1 MPGSWDPAWETIFK
15 SRAWGTYPSE
25 HVVRFVARHFGAVP
39 DRAAVTLL
47 DLGTGAGGACA
58 WYMAREGFSVA
69 AIEASPTGMD
79 LARQRFAAE
88 RVSVDARLGDIITL
102 PWSDAT
108 FDGVVDNACLCCNA
122 FANCRRIVPEVFR
135 VLKPGG
141 RFLSANFTDRCSG
154 YGRGREVEPGGF
166 TSRTGSG
173 PLAGDYFTLFMGR
186 AQVDE
191 LYGIFD
197 EVVVDLSSFTS
208 GGGSDRVELWLVTCS
223 KAQAGT

>member
-1 MPGSWDPAWETIFK
+1 MFK

-25 HVVRFVARHFGAVP
+25 HVVRFVARHFGTVA
-39 DRAAVTLL
+39 DRSAVTLL

-69 AIEASPTGMD
+69 AIEASPTGLD

-88 RVSVDARLGDIITL
+88 RLSVDARLGDIITL
-102 PWSDAT
+102 PWADGT
-108 FDGVVDNACLCCNA
+108 FDAAVDNVCVCHNS
-122 FANCRRIVPEVFR
+122 FANCRRIVREVFR

-141 RFLSANFTDRCSG
+141 RFLSASFTDRCSD
-154 YGRGREVEPGGF
+154 YGQGREVEPGGF
-166 TSRTGSG
+166 TARTGSG
-173 PLAGDYFTLFMGR
+173 PIAGPYFSLFMGR

-197 EVVVDLSSFTS
+197 EVVVDLSAFTT
-208 GGGSDRVELWLVTCS
+208 GGGAARVELWVVTS
-223 KAQAGT
+223 LKGAGI